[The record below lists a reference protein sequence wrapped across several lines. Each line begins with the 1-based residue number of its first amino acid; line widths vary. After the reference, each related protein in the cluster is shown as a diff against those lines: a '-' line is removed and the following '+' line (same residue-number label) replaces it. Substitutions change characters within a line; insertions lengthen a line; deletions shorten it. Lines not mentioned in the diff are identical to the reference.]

1 MIWEVSMLKLVAMF
15 TAALASAPVA
25 VCAEDLTGQEIRI
38 GVAGPLTTPSATF
51 GVEMRQ
57 SVDLAIDERDR
68 AGGLLGGKVVA
79 EVIDDQADAEKG
91 KAAAKALC
99 DDPRVLAVVG
109 HVNSGVMLA
118 SEKVYAD
125 CGLPIVTPMASNP
138 AITEQGLANV
148 FRLTNRDDHKGP
160 ALARWLTTKMGK
172 KAAVVVDDGTHYG
185 RGIADQFSNGF
196 AAAGGAVVTRW
207 TAKAGQ
213 TDFAAEVAGL
223 PKDFDVLFF
232 GGIKEGA
239 YILKDMRKAGLNQ
252 IFACGDGCWSV
263 GGFIKPAEGAATAGE
278 GVRILSA
285 APALGKVPGST
296 EFAERY
302 KARFGPINNYAASSY
317 DSARV
322 VMSAIEAAATKKGGA
337 PDRADVLAALKGLT
351 FQGIA
356 YAAREAFDAKGDNIA
371 AVIFVNDVDGA
382 RFREIDQI
390 GGER

>member
-1 MIWEVSMLKLVAMF
+1 MFRFSAILAAMM
-15 TAALASAPVA
+15 ASAPA
-25 VCAEDLTGQEIRI
+25 AAAEADLTGQEIRI

-57 SVDLAIDERDR
+57 AVDLAIDERDA
-68 AGGLLGGKVVA
+68 AGGVLGGKIVA
-79 EVIDDQADAEKG
+79 VVIDDQADAEKG

-99 DDPRVLAVVG
+99 NDPRVLAVVG

-118 SEKVYAD
+118 SEKTYAD
-125 CGLPIVTPMASNP
+125 CGLPVLTPMASNP

-148 FRLTNRDDHKGP
+148 FRLTNRDDRKGP
-160 ALARWLTTKMGK
+160 ALARWLTASMGK
-172 KAAVVVDDGTHYG
+172 KAAVVVDDGTPYG
-185 RGIADQFSNGF
+185 KGIADQFSSGF
-196 AAAGGAVVTRW
+196 EAAGGVVVTRW

-252 IFACGDGCWSV
+252 VFACGDGCWSV
-263 GGFIKPAEGAATAGE
+263 GSFIKPAEGAATAGE
-278 GVRILSA
+278 GVRVLSA
-285 APALGKVPGST
+285 APAVGKVPGSA

-302 KARFGPINNYAASSY
+302 TARFGPINNYAASSY

-322 VMSAIEAAATKKGGA
+322 VMSAIEAAAKTKGGL
-337 PDRADVLAALKGLT
+337 PDRADVLAALKGT
-351 FQGIA
+351 KFQGVA
-356 YAAREAFDAKGDNIA
+356 YAAPEAFDAKGDNIA
-371 AVIFVNDVDGA
+371 AVIFVNEVEGG
-382 RFREIDQI
+382 RFREIAEI
-390 GGER
+390 GGAR

>member
-1 MIWEVSMLKLVAMF
+1 MLKLVAMF
-15 TAALASAPVA
+15 TAALASAPAA
-25 VCAEDLTGQEIRI
+25 VCAGDLTGQEIRI

-57 SVDLAIDERDR
+57 AVDLAIDERNG

-160 ALARWLTTKMGK
+160 GLARWLTTKMGK
-172 KAAVVVDDGTHYG
+172 KAAVVVDDGTPYG
-185 RGIADQFSNGF
+185 KGLADQFANGF
-196 AAAGGAVVTRW
+196 PAAGRRGPDALDNEAR
-207 TAKAGQ
+207 
-213 TDFAAEVAGL
+213 
-223 PKDFDVLFF
+223 P
-232 GGIKEGA
+232 
-239 YILKDMRKAGLNQ
+239 
-252 IFACGDGCWSV
+252 DGFL
-263 GGFIKPAEGAATAGE
+263 GRGRRTAEGFRCSVLRRHQGRRLYPQGHAKGRPQLRSSPAATAAGA
-278 GVRILSA
+278 SA
-285 APALGKVPGST
+285 ALSSPRRPQRRRGRASASSRPRPHSARSPAQLNSPSVT
-296 EFAERY
+296 R
-302 KARFGPINNYAASSY
+302 ARFGPINNYAASSY

-322 VMSAIEAAATKKGGA
+322 VMSAIEAAATKKGGM
-337 PDRADVLAALKGLT
+337 PDRADVLAALKDIK
-351 FQGIA
+351 FQGVA
-356 YAAREAFDAKGDNIA
+356 YAAPEAFDAKGDNIA
-371 AVIFVNDVDGA
+371 AVIFVNDVDGD

>member
-1 MIWEVSMLKLVAMF
+1 MLRFSAIVA
-15 TAALASAPVA
+15 AALASAPVA
-25 VCAEDLTGQEIRI
+25 VCAGDLTGQEIRI

-57 SVDLAIDERDR
+57 AVDLAIDERNA
-68 AGGLLGGKVVA
+68 AGGLLGAKVVA

-99 DDPRVLAVVG
+99 DDPQVLAVVG

-118 SEKVYAD
+118 SEKVYAE
-125 CGLPIVTPMASNP
+125 CGLPVLTPMASNP

-148 FRLTNRDDHKGP
+148 FRLTNRDDRKGP
-160 ALARWLTTKMGK
+160 GLAKWLATKMGK
-172 KAAVVVDDGTHYG
+172 KAAVVVDDGTPYG
-185 RGIADQFSNGF
+185 KGLADQFANGF
-196 AAAGGAVVTRW
+196 PATGGAVLTRW
-207 TAKAGQ
+207 TTKPGQ
-213 TDFAAEVAGL
+213 TDFTAEVAEL
-223 PKDFDVLFF
+223 PKGFDVLFF

-239 YILKDMRKAGLNQ
+239 DIVKAMRKAGLNQ
-252 IFACGDGCWSV
+252 VFACGDGCWSV

-285 APALGKVPGST
+285 APALGKVPGSS

-302 KARFGPINNYAASSY
+302 KGRFGPINNYAASSY

-322 VMSAIEAAATKKGGA
+322 VMSAIEAAAGKKGGT
-337 PDRADVLAALKGLT
+337 PDRADVLAALKGAK
-351 FQGIA
+351 FQGVA
-356 YAAREAFDAKGDNIA
+356 YAAPEAFDAKGDNIA
-371 AVIFVNDVDGA
+371 AVIFVNDVDGD

>member
-1 MIWEVSMLKLVAMF
+1 
-15 TAALASAPVA
+15 
-25 VCAEDLTGQEIRI
+25 
-38 GVAGPLTTPSATF
+38 
-51 GVEMRQ
+51 MRQ
-57 SVDLAIDERDR
+57 AVDLAVDERNA
-68 AGGLLGGKVVA
+68 AGGLLGGNVVA
-79 EVIDDQADAEKG
+79 VVIDDQADAEKG

-160 ALARWLTTKMGK
+160 ALARWLASKMGK
-172 KAAVVVDDGTHYG
+172 KSAVVVDDGTPYG
-185 RGIADQFSNGF
+185 KGLADQFANGF
-196 AAAGGAVVTRW
+196 AATGGAVLARW
-207 TAKAGQ
+207 TTNPGE
-213 TDFAAEVAGL
+213 TDFTGEVAEL

-239 YILKDMRKAGLNQ
+239 AILKDMRKAGLNQ
-252 IFACGDGCWSV
+252 VFACGDGCWSV
-263 GGFIKPAEGAATAGE
+263 GGFIKPAEGAAAAGE

-285 APALGKVPGST
+285 APALGKVPGSA

-302 KARFGPINNYAASSY
+302 KGRFGPINNYAASSY

-322 VMSAIEAAATKKGGA
+322 VMSAIEAAASKKGGM
-337 PDRADVLAALKGLT
+337 PDRADVLAALKDIK
-351 FQGIA
+351 FQGVA
-356 YAAREAFDAKGDNIA
+356 YAAPETFDAKGDNMA
-371 AVIFVNDVDGA
+371 AVIFVNDVDGE

-390 GGER
+390 GRR

>member
-1 MIWEVSMLKLVAMF
+1 MFKLVAMF
-15 TAALASAPVA
+15 TAALAFAPAA

-57 SVDLAIDERDR
+57 AVDLAIDERDR

-91 KAAAKALC
+91 KAAARALC

-160 ALARWLTTKMGK
+160 ALARWLTTTMGK
-172 KAAVVVDDGTHYG
+172 KAAVVVDDGTPYG
-185 RGIADQFSNGF
+185 RGIADQFSSGF

-213 TDFAAEVAGL
+213 TDFAAEIAGL

-252 IFACGDGCWSV
+252 VFACGDGCWSV

-285 APALGKVPGST
+285 APALGKVAGSS

-337 PDRADVLAALKGLT
+337 PDRADVLAALKGAK
-351 FQGIA
+351 FQGVA
-356 YAAREAFDAKGDNIA
+356 YAAPEAFDAKGDNIA
-371 AVIFVNDVDGA
+371 AVIFVNDVDGD

>member
-1 MIWEVSMLKLVAMF
+1 MLKLVAMF
-15 TAALASAPVA
+15 TAAALGSAPVA
-25 VCAEDLTGQEIRI
+25 VCAGDLTGQEIRI
-38 GVAGPLTTPSATF
+38 GVVGPLTTPSATF

-57 SVDLAIDERDR
+57 AVDLAIDERNE

-172 KAAVVVDDGTHYG
+172 KAAVVVDDGTPYG
-185 RGIADQFSNGF
+185 KGIADQFSSGF

-252 IFACGDGCWSV
+252 VFACGDGCWSV

-285 APALGKVPGST
+285 APALGKVAGSS

-322 VMSAIEAAATKKGGA
+322 VMSAVEAAATKKGGA
-337 PDRADVLAALKGLT
+337 PDRADVLAALKGAK
-351 FQGIA
+351 FQGVA
-356 YAAREAFDAKGDNIA
+356 YAAPEAFDAKGDNIA
-371 AVIFVNDVDGA
+371 AVIFVNAVDGD

>member
-1 MIWEVSMLKLVAMF
+1 MRKFSAILA
-15 TAALASAPVA
+15 AALVSAPAA
-25 VCAEDLTGQEIRI
+25 VSAGDLAGQDIRI

-57 SVDLAIDERDR
+57 AVDLAIDERNA
-68 AGGLLGGKVVA
+68 AGGVLGGKVIA
-79 EVIDDQADAEKG
+79 AVIDDQADAEKG

-109 HVNSGVMLA
+109 PVNSGVMLA
-118 SEKVYAD
+118 SEKLYAD

-160 ALARWLTTKMGK
+160 ALARWLTTSMGK
-172 KAAVVVDDGTHYG
+172 KAAVVVDDGTPYG
-185 RGIADQFSNGF
+185 KGIADQFANGF
-196 AAAGGAVVTRW
+196 AAAGGGVVKRW

-239 YILKDMRKAGLNQ
+239 YVLKDMRKAGLNQ
-252 IFACGDGCWSV
+252 VFACGDGCWSV
-263 GGFIKPAEGAATAGE
+263 GGFITPAEGAASTGE
-278 GVRILSA
+278 GVRVLSA
-285 APALGKVPGST
+285 APAIGKVPGSAD
-296 EFAERY
+296 FAERY

-322 VMSAIEAAATKKGGA
+322 VMSAIDAAATKKGGV
-337 PDRADVLAALKGLT
+337 PDRADVLTALKDIK
-351 FQGIA
+351 FQGVA
-356 YAAREAFDAKGDNIA
+356 YAAPEAFDAKGDNVA
-371 AVIFVNDVDGA
+371 AVIFVNDVDGD

-390 GGER
+390 GGGH

>member
-1 MIWEVSMLKLVAMF
+1 MLKLVAMF

-25 VCAEDLTGQEIRI
+25 VCAEDLTDQEIRI

-57 SVDLAIDERDR
+57 AVDLAIDERDR

-172 KAAVVVDDGTHYG
+172 KAAVVVDDGTPYG
-185 RGIADQFSNGF
+185 KGIADQFSSGF

-252 IFACGDGCWSV
+252 VFACGDGCWSV

-285 APALGKVPGST
+285 APALGKVAGSS

-322 VMSAIEAAATKKGGA
+322 VMNAIEAAATKKGGA
-337 PDRADVLAALKGLT
+337 PDRADVLAALKGAK
-351 FQGIA
+351 FQGVA
-356 YAAREAFDAKGDNIA
+356 YAAPEAFDTKGDNIA
-371 AVIFVNDVDGA
+371 AVIFVNDVDGD

>member
-1 MIWEVSMLKLVAMF
+1 MLKLVAMF

-57 SVDLAIDERDR
+57 AVDLAIDERDR

-172 KAAVVVDDGTHYG
+172 KAAVVVDDGTPYG
-185 RGIADQFSNGF
+185 KGIADQFSSGF

-252 IFACGDGCWSV
+252 VFACGDGCWSV

-285 APALGKVPGST
+285 APALGKVAGSS

-322 VMSAIEAAATKKGGA
+322 VMNAIEAAATKKGGA
-337 PDRADVLAALKGLT
+337 PDRADVLAALKGAK
-351 FQGIA
+351 FQGVA
-356 YAAREAFDAKGDNIA
+356 YAAPEAFDTKGDNIA
-371 AVIFVNDVDGA
+371 AVIFVNDVDGD

>member
-1 MIWEVSMLKLVAMF
+1 MLKLSAIFVV
-15 TAALASAPVA
+15 ALASVTAA
-25 VCAEDLTGQEIRI
+25 ASAGELTGQEIRI

-57 SVDLAIDERDR
+57 AVDLAIDERNA
-68 AGGLLGGKVVA
+68 AGGVLGGKVVA

-118 SEKVYAD
+118 SEKTYAD
-125 CGLPIVTPMASNP
+125 CGLTILTPMASNP

-148 FRLTNRDDHKGP
+148 FRLTNRDDRKGP
-160 ALARWLTTKMGK
+160 SLARWLTGKMGK
-172 KAAVVVDDGTHYG
+172 RAAVVVDDGTPYG
-185 RGIADQFSNGF
+185 KGIADQFSTGF
-196 AAAGGAVVTRW
+196 AAAGGAVVKRW

-213 TDFAAEVAGL
+213 TDFAAEVAEL

-252 IFACGDGCWSV
+252 VFACGDGCWSA
-263 GGFIKPAEGAATAGE
+263 GSFIKPAESAATAGE

-285 APALGKVPGST
+285 APAIGKVPGSS

-302 KARFGPINNYAASSY
+302 TARFGPINNYAASSY
-317 DSARV
+317 DSARL
-322 VMSAIEAAATKKGGA
+322 VMSAIEAAADKKGA
-337 PDRADVLAALKGLT
+337 MPDRADILAALKGAK
-351 FQGIA
+351 FQGVA
-356 YAAREAFDAKGDNIA
+356 YAAPEAFDPKGDNVA
-371 AVIFVNDVDGA
+371 AVIFVNDVDGG

-390 GGER
+390 GGR

>member
-1 MIWEVSMLKLVAMF
+1 MIRLSVVVA
-15 TAALASAPVA
+15 AALASAPVA
-25 VCAEDLTGQEIRI
+25 VCAGDLTGQEIRI

-57 SVDLAIDERDR
+57 AVDLAIDERNA

-172 KAAVVVDDGTHYG
+172 KAAVVVDDGTPYG
-185 RGIADQFSNGF
+185 KGIADQFSSGF
-196 AAAGGAVVTRW
+196 TAAGGAIVTRW

-213 TDFAAEVAGL
+213 TDFAAEVAEL
-223 PKDFDVLFF
+223 PKDFDV
-232 GGIKEGA
+232 
-239 YILKDMRKAGLNQ
+239 
-252 IFACGDGCWSV
+252 CS
-263 GGFIKPAEGAATAGE
+263 
-278 GVRILSA
+278 SA
-285 APALGKVPGST
+285 ASRRAPTSSRTCARPA
-296 EFAERY
+296 
-302 KARFGPINNYAASSY
+302 
-317 DSARV
+317 
-322 VMSAIEAAATKKGGA
+322 
-337 PDRADVLAALKGLT
+337 
-351 FQGIA
+351 
-356 YAAREAFDAKGDNIA
+356 
-371 AVIFVNDVDGA
+371 
-382 RFREIDQI
+382 
-390 GGER
+390 

>member
-1 MIWEVSMLKLVAMF
+1 MLKLSAIFVV
-15 TAALASAPVA
+15 ALASVTAA
-25 VCAEDLTGQEIRI
+25 ASAGELTGQEIRI

-57 SVDLAIDERDR
+57 AVDLAIDERNA
-68 AGGLLGGKVVA
+68 AGGVLGGKVVA

-118 SEKVYAD
+118 SEKTYAD
-125 CGLPIVTPMASNP
+125 CGLTILTPMASNP

-148 FRLTNRDDHKGP
+148 FRLTNRDDRKGP
-160 ALARWLTTKMGK
+160 SLARWLTGKMGK
-172 KAAVVVDDGTHYG
+172 RAAVVVDDGTPYG
-185 RGIADQFSNGF
+185 KGIADQFSTGF
-196 AAAGGAVVTRW
+196 AAAGGAVVKRW

-213 TDFAAEVAGL
+213 TDFAAEVAEL

-252 IFACGDGCWSV
+252 VFACGDGCWSA
-263 GGFIKPAEGAATAGE
+263 GSFIKPAESAATAGE

-285 APALGKVPGST
+285 APAIGKVPGSS

-302 KARFGPINNYAASSY
+302 TARFGPINNYAASSY
-317 DSARV
+317 DSARL
-322 VMSAIEAAATKKGGA
+322 VMSAIEAAADKKGA
-337 PDRADVLAALKGLT
+337 MPDRADILAALKGAKL
-351 FQGIA
+351 QGVA
-356 YAAREAFDAKGDNIA
+356 YAAPEAFDPKGDNVA
-371 AVIFVNDVDGA
+371 AVIFVNDVDGG

-390 GGER
+390 GGR

>member
-1 MIWEVSMLKLVAMF
+1 MLKFSAIF
-15 TAALASAPVA
+15 AATLASAPVA
-25 VCAEDLTGQEIRI
+25 VSAGDLAGQQIRI

-51 GVEMRQ
+51 GLEMRQ
-57 SVDLAIDERDR
+57 AVDLAIDERDA
-68 AGGLLGGKVVA
+68 AGGVLGGKIVA
-79 EVIDDQADAEKG
+79 AVIDDQADAEKG

-99 DDPRVLAVVG
+99 DDPSVLAVVG

-125 CGLPIVTPMASNP
+125 CRLPIVTPMASNP
-138 AITEQGLANV
+138 AITEQGLVNV

-172 KAAVVVDDGTHYG
+172 KAAIVVDDGTPYG
-185 RGIADQFSNGF
+185 KGIADQFSSGF
-196 AAAGGAVVTRW
+196 AAAGGAVVKRW

-213 TDFAAEVAGL
+213 TDFAAEVLGL

-252 IFACGDGCWSV
+252 VFGCGDGCWSV

-278 GVRILSA
+278 GVRVLSA
-285 APALGKVPGST
+285 APALGKVPGSA

-302 KARFGPINNYAASSY
+302 EARFGPINNYAASSY

-322 VMSAIEAAATKKGGA
+322 VMSAIEAAAKAKGGL
-337 PDRADVLAALKGLT
+337 PDRADVLAALKGVK
-351 FQGIA
+351 FQGVA
-356 YAAREAFDAKGDNIA
+356 YAAPEAFDVKGDNVA
-371 AVIFVNDVDGA
+371 AVIFVNEVDGD

-390 GGER
+390 GGR

>member
-1 MIWEVSMLKLVAMF
+1 MLKLSAIFVV
-15 TAALASAPVA
+15 ALASVTAA
-25 VCAEDLTGQEIRI
+25 ASAGELTGQEIRI

-57 SVDLAIDERDR
+57 AVDLAVDERNA
-68 AGGLLGGKVVA
+68 AGGVLGGKVVA

-118 SEKVYAD
+118 SEKTYAD
-125 CGLPIVTPMASNP
+125 CGLTILTPMASNP
-138 AITEQGLANV
+138 AITEQGFANV
-148 FRLTNRDDHKGP
+148 FRLTNRDDRKGP
-160 ALARWLTTKMGK
+160 SLARWLTGKMGK
-172 KAAVVVDDGTHYG
+172 RAAVVVDDGTPYG
-185 RGIADQFSNGF
+185 KGIADQFSTGF
-196 AAAGGAVVTRW
+196 AAAGGAVVKRW

-213 TDFAAEVAGL
+213 TDFAAEVAEL

-252 IFACGDGCWSV
+252 VFACGDGCWSA
-263 GGFIKPAEGAATAGE
+263 GSFIKPAESAATAGE

-285 APALGKVPGST
+285 APAIGKVPGSS

-302 KARFGPINNYAASSY
+302 TARFGPINNYAASSY
-317 DSARV
+317 DSARL
-322 VMSAIEAAATKKGGA
+322 VMSAIEAAADKKGA
-337 PDRADVLAALKGLT
+337 MPDRADILAALKGAK
-351 FQGIA
+351 FQGVA
-356 YAAREAFDAKGDNIA
+356 YAAPEAFDPKGDNVA
-371 AVIFVNDVDGA
+371 AVIFVNDVDGG

-390 GGER
+390 GGR

>member
-1 MIWEVSMLKLVAMF
+1 MLKLVAMF
-15 TAALASAPVA
+15 TAALASALVA

-57 SVDLAIDERDR
+57 AVDLAIDERDR

-172 KAAVVVDDGTHYG
+172 KAAVVVDDGTPYG
-185 RGIADQFSNGF
+185 KGIADQFSSGF

-252 IFACGDGCWSV
+252 VFACGDGCWSV

-285 APALGKVPGST
+285 APALGKVAGSS

-337 PDRADVLAALKGLT
+337 PDRADVLAALKGAK
-351 FQGIA
+351 FQGVA
-356 YAAREAFDAKGDNIA
+356 YAAPEAFDTKGDNIA
-371 AVIFVNDVDGA
+371 AVIFVNDVDGD

>member
-1 MIWEVSMLKLVAMF
+1 MRKFSTIF
-15 TAALASAPVA
+15 AAVFASAPVTVSGA
-25 VCAEDLTGQEIRI
+25 DLTGQEIRV

-51 GVEMRQ
+51 GLEMRQ
-57 SVDLAIDERDR
+57 AVDLAIDERDA
-68 AGGLLGGKVVA
+68 AGGVLGGKIVA
-79 EVIDDQADAEKG
+79 AVIDDAADAEKG
-91 KAAAKALC
+91 KAAAKMLC
-99 DDPRVLAVVG
+99 DDPRVLVVVG

-118 SEKVYAD
+118 SEKIYAD

-160 ALARWLTTKMGK
+160 ALASWLRTKMGK
-172 KAAVVVDDGTHYG
+172 KVAVVVDDGTPYG
-185 RGIADQFSNGF
+185 KGIADQFSTGF
-196 AAAGGAVVTRW
+196 AAAGGAVVKRW

-213 TDFAAEVAGL
+213 TDFTAEVAEL

-239 YILKDMRKAGLNQ
+239 SVLKDMRKAGLNQ
-252 IFACGDGCWSV
+252 VFACGDGCWSV
-263 GGFIKPAEGAATAGE
+263 GGFIKPAEGAAAAGE
-278 GVRILSA
+278 GVRVLSA
-285 APALGKVPGST
+285 APALGKVPGSA

-322 VMSAIEAAATKKGGA
+322 VMNAIEAAATKKGGM
-337 PDRADVLAALKGLT
+337 PDRADVLAALKDIK
-351 FQGIA
+351 FQGVA
-356 YAAREAFDAKGDNIA
+356 YAAPETFDAKGDNIA
-371 AVIFVNDVDGA
+371 AVIFVNEVDGD

-390 GGER
+390 GGR

>member
-1 MIWEVSMLKLVAMF
+1 MLKFSAIFAV
-15 TAALASAPVA
+15 ALASAPVVVSA
-25 VCAEDLTGQEIRI
+25 ADLTGQEIRI

-51 GVEMRQ
+51 GLEMRQ
-57 SVDLAIDERDR
+57 AADLAIDERD
-68 AGGLLGGKVVA
+68 ATGGVLGGKIVAAVV
-79 EVIDDQADAEKG
+79 DDAADAEKG
-91 KAAAKALC
+91 KAVARALC

-109 HVNSGVMLA
+109 PVNSGVMLA
-118 SEKVYAD
+118 SERVYAD

-160 ALARWLTTKMGK
+160 AVARWLNDKMGK
-172 KAAVVVDDGTHYG
+172 KTAVVVDDGTPYG
-185 RGIADQFSNGF
+185 KGIADQFSSGF
-196 AAAGGAVVTRW
+196 AAVGGAVVKRW
-207 TAKAGQ
+207 TVKAGQ
-213 TDFAAEVAGL
+213 TDFTAEVAEL

-239 YILKDMRKAGLNQ
+239 YVLKDMRKAGLNQ
-252 IFACGDGCWSV
+252 VFACGDGCWSV

-278 GVRILSA
+278 GVRVLSA
-285 APALGKVPGST
+285 APALGKVPGSA

-322 VMSAIEAAATKKGGA
+322 VMSAIEAAATKKGGM
-337 PDRADVLAALKGLT
+337 PDRVDVLAALKDIK
-351 FQGIA
+351 FQGVA
-356 YAAREAFDAKGDNIA
+356 YAAPETFDAKGDNTA
-371 AVIFVNDVDGA
+371 AVIFVNDVDGD

-390 GGER
+390 GGR

>member
-1 MIWEVSMLKLVAMF
+1 MRKLSPIF
-15 TAALASAPVA
+15 ALALLSAPA
-25 VCAEDLTGQEIRI
+25 VSAGNLAGQEVRI

-57 SVDLAIDERDR
+57 AVDLAIDERNST
-68 AGGLLGGKVVA
+68 GGVSGAKIVA

-118 SEKVYAD
+118 SEKTYAD
-125 CGLPIVTPMASNP
+125 CGLPVLTPMASNP

-148 FRLTNRDDHKGP
+148 FRLTNRDDRKGP
-160 ALARWLTTKMGK
+160 GLARWLTTKMGK
-172 KAAVVVDDGTHYG
+172 KAAVVVDDGTPYG
-185 RGIADQFSNGF
+185 KGIADQFSNGF
-196 AAAGGAVVTRW
+196 AAAGGAVVKRW

-213 TDFAAEVAGL
+213 TDFAAEVADL

-252 IFACGDGCWSV
+252 VFACGDGCWSA
-263 GGFIKPAEGAATAGE
+263 GSFIKPAEGAATAGE
-278 GVRILSA
+278 GVRVLSA
-285 APALGKVPGST
+285 APAIGKIPGST

-302 KARFGPINNYAASSY
+302 TTRFGAINNYAASSY
-317 DSARV
+317 DSARL
-322 VMSAIEAAATKKGGA
+322 VMNAIEAAADKKGGK
-337 PDRADVLAALKGLT
+337 PDRADVLAALKGMR
-351 FQGIA
+351 FQGVA
-356 YAAREAFDAKGDNIA
+356 YASPEAFDAKGDNVA
-371 AVIFVNDVDGA
+371 AVIFVNDVDGG

>member
-1 MIWEVSMLKLVAMF
+1 MLKLSAIFVV
-15 TAALASAPVA
+15 ALASVTAA
-25 VCAEDLTGQEIRI
+25 ASAGELTGQEIRI

-57 SVDLAIDERDR
+57 AVDLAIDERNA
-68 AGGLLGGKVVA
+68 AGGVLGGKVVA

-118 SEKVYAD
+118 SEKTYAD
-125 CGLPIVTPMASNP
+125 CGLTILTPMASNP

-148 FRLTNRDDHKGP
+148 FRLTNRDDRKGP
-160 ALARWLTTKMGK
+160 SLARWLTGKMGK
-172 KAAVVVDDGTHYG
+172 RAAVVVDDGTPYG
-185 RGIADQFSNGF
+185 KGIADQFSTGF
-196 AAAGGAVVTRW
+196 AAAGGAVVKRW

-213 TDFAAEVAGL
+213 TDFAAEVAEL

-252 IFACGDGCWSV
+252 VFACGDGCWSA
-263 GGFIKPAEGAATAGE
+263 GSFIKPAESAATAGE

-285 APALGKVPGST
+285 APAIGKVPGSS

-302 KARFGPINNYAASSY
+302 TARFGPINNYAASSY
-317 DSARV
+317 DSARL
-322 VMSAIEAAATKKGGA
+322 VMSAIEAAADKKGA
-337 PDRADVLAALKGLT
+337 MPDRADILAALKGAK
-351 FQGIA
+351 FQGVA
-356 YAAREAFDAKGDNIA
+356 YAALEAFDPKGDNVA
-371 AVIFVNDVDGA
+371 AVIFVNDVDGG

-390 GGER
+390 GGR

>member
-1 MIWEVSMLKLVAMF
+1 MRKFF
-15 TAALASAPVA
+15 TIFAAVFASAPVTVSGA
-25 VCAEDLTGQEIRI
+25 DLTGQEIRV

-51 GVEMRQ
+51 GLEMRQ
-57 SVDLAIDERDR
+57 AVDLAIDERDA
-68 AGGLLGGKVVA
+68 AGGVLGGKIVA
-79 EVIDDQADAEKG
+79 AVIDDAADAEKG
-91 KAAAKALC
+91 KSAAKMLC

-160 ALARWLTTKMGK
+160 ALANWLTTKMGK
-172 KAAVVVDDGTHYG
+172 KAAVVVDDGTPYG
-185 RGIADQFSNGF
+185 KGIADQFSTGF
-196 AAAGGAVVTRW
+196 AAAGGTVVKRW

-213 TDFAAEVAGL
+213 TDFTAEVAEL
-223 PKDFDVLFF
+223 PKDFDLLFF

-239 YILKDMRKAGLNQ
+239 YVLKDMRKAGLNQ
-252 IFACGDGCWSV
+252 VFACGDGCWSV

-278 GVRILSA
+278 GVRVLSA
-285 APALGKVPGST
+285 APALGKVPGSA

-322 VMSAIEAAATKKGGA
+322 VMNAIEAAATKKGGM
-337 PDRADVLAALKGLT
+337 PDRADVLAALKDIK
-351 FQGIA
+351 FQGVA
-356 YAAREAFDAKGDNIA
+356 YAAPETFDAKGDNIA
-371 AVIFVNDVDGA
+371 AVIFVNEVDGD

-390 GGER
+390 GGR

>member
-1 MIWEVSMLKLVAMF
+1 MRNFSVIFA
-15 TAALASAPVA
+15 AALVSAPVTVSA
-25 VCAEDLTGQEIRI
+25 ADLTGQEIRI

-51 GVEMRQ
+51 GLEMRQ
-57 SVDLAIDERDR
+57 AVDLAIDERD
-68 AGGLLGGKVVA
+68 ATGGVLGGKIMATVM
-79 EVIDDQADAEKG
+79 DDAADAEKG
-91 KAAAKALC
+91 KAVAKSLC

-109 HVNSGVMLA
+109 PVNSGVMLA

-138 AITEQGLANV
+138 AITEHGLANV

-160 ALARWLTTKMGK
+160 AVARWLNDKMGK
-172 KAAVVVDDGTHYG
+172 KAAVVVDDGTPYG
-185 RGIADQFSNGF
+185 KGIADQFSSGF
-196 AAAGGAVVTRW
+196 AAVGGAVVKRW

-213 TDFAAEVAGL
+213 TDFTAEVAEP

-239 YILKDMRKAGLNQ
+239 YVLKAMRKAGLNQ
-252 IFACGDGCWSV
+252 VFACGDGCWSV
-263 GGFIKPAEGAATAGE
+263 GGFIKPAEGAATEGE
-278 GVRILSA
+278 GVRVLSA
-285 APALGKVPGST
+285 APALGKVPGSA

-322 VMSAIEAAATKKGGA
+322 VMNAIEAAATKKGGM
-337 PDRADVLAALKGLT
+337 PDRADVLAALKDIK
-351 FQGIA
+351 FQGVA
-356 YAAREAFDAKGDNIA
+356 YAAPEAFDAKGDNTA
-371 AVIFVNDVDGA
+371 AVIFVNDVDGD

-390 GGER
+390 GGR